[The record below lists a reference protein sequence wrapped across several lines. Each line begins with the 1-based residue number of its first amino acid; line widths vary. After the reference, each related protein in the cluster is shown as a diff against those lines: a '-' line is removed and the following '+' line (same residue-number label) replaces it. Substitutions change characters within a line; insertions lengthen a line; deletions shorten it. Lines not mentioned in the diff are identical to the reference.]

1 MLIHELSLD
10 ELETRL
16 ATSQHPDERA
26 YFQKALNDAYAELE
40 YAQRMAAYLESEEAD
55 RW

>member
-26 YFQKALNDAYAELE
+26 YFQKALDDAYKELE
-40 YAQRMAAYLESEEAD
+40 YAQRMATALEDGEE
-55 RW
+55 W